1 MSRKMFYTAVF
12 LCILVIGVIFLVSF
26 LSLEEVRMTEDLPFP
41 AGETDNAVAIAGEI
55 LNTVRSEL
63 VNLEHEQ
70 KEEVEALLRRLEFAK
85 ERAADLRKRSQ
96 RDPSLL
102 NSREYLLELE
112 GLFEKLS
119 SILDEIIPKHD
130 SRKGQEAEL

>member
-41 AGETDNAVAIAGEI
+41 ARETDNAVAVAGEI
-55 LNTVRSEL
+55 LNTVRCEL

-85 ERAADLRKRSQ
+85 QRAEDLRKRSQ

-130 SRKGQEAEL
+130 

>member
-1 MSRKMFYTAVF
+1 MSRKMFYPALF
-12 LCILVIGVIFLVSF
+12 LCILVIGVIFLVSY
-26 LSLEEVRMTEDLPFP
+26 LSLEETPMKDDLPFP
-41 AGETDNAVAIAGEI
+41 ARETDNAVAVAGEI
-55 LNTVRSEL
+55 LNTVRIEL

-70 KEEVEALLRRLEFAK
+70 KEEVKALLRRLEFAK
-85 ERAADLRKRSQ
+85 QRAESLRKKSQ

-102 NSREYLLELE
+102 NSREYLSELE

-130 SRKGQEAEL
+130 KKKEQEAEI